1 MANKKKTIDIQR
13 TFNKRSFVLSKEK
26 LNETLKRTDLTFWLE
41 QETHYDNG
49 ESELLI
55 RLHIAKNLD

>member
-1 MANKKKTIDIQR
+1 MAKQKKTLDIQR
-13 TFNKRSFVLSKEK
+13 SFNKRSFVLSKEK
-26 LNETLKRTDLTFWLE
+26 LNDILKRDDLTFWLE

-55 RLHIAKNLD
+55 RLRIAKNLE